1 MRRASRMGQCQSS
14 PTAHD
19 EGYRLTGRS
28 NRIHPMMQPW
38 GKSFGVMWG
47 KCSNMGLAKMAS
59 SANIGSLADMQ
70 GEGDADEVFL
80 EPPRAVFNI
89 LPVAEDSFGVERAN
103 GKGVGDEHYSS
114 FFSNYYG

>member
-1 MRRASRMGQCQSS
+1 MGQCQSS

-28 NRIHPMMQPW
+28 NRIHPMMPPW

-59 SANIGSLADMQ
+59 SANIGFRL
-70 GEGDADEVFL
+70 
-80 EPPRAVFNI
+80 PTCRAMGTPMKSSGSRQERFST
-89 LPVAEDSFGVERAN
+89 SFP
-103 GKGVGDEHYSS
+103 
-114 FFSNYYG
+114 